1 MKYIEKVKDD
11 LREVLINFLANEPEY
26 NEEYLKILELYK
38 EVDFYIVEKK
48 RK

>member
-11 LREVLINFLANEPEY
+11 LREVLINFLANEPED